1 VKYLVRSGA
10 DLSAKNAAGKT
21 PREEVEIVTS
31 IKGTQAGAS
40 GSDDLDPDYYK
51 TVSYLVEREDKDD
64 ESNGKPLLSIS
75 GINTIIKRSACF
87 KFVRSLNSYSFI

>member
-1 VKYLVRSGA
+1 MVRSGA

-51 TVSYLVEREDKDD
+51 TVSYLVEREEKDD
-64 ESNGKPLLSIS
+64 ELNGKPLVSIS
-75 GINTIIKRSACF
+75 GINTITIVSAYF
-87 KFVRSLNSYSFI
+87 EVVRCLNNYLSI